1 MKMSGTASCSF
12 DLNAPGKDSGFLLI
26 GDSTNNSGWANYQ
39 VPIIKIKNGEGPT
52 VLVLGG
58 NHGDEYEGQI
68 VASALSRQLQPED
81 VCGRVIIIPCLS
93 QEASRAGTRL
103 WPNGANFNRVFPG
116 EENGTLDQKLAFF
129 MSNDLFPICDGVLD
143 MHSGGR
149 SMHFIPSSNMVWVSD
164 ANQRARMIKNMLA
177 WNTDVH
183 MIGGEQPST
192 NPFALLN
199 REAERQ
205 DKSVSTGEFGGSGYT
220 TPESVKIIG
229 NGLRNFLIDFGV
241 LKGIPKTRAQLGQ
254 KAAEI
259 IDFRDPAG
267 FISATKAGIYENCVP
282 LGGLVNQGEVV
293 GKIHDFDHPDVAP
306 VIITTP
312 VTGVVS
318 VIRGFPPVTTGDVVC
333 VVGKKFSS
341 LDEMVKVEG

>member
-1 MKMSGTASCSF
+1 MSGTVTCSF
-12 DLNAPGKDSGFLLI
+12 DFNATGKQTGYLRI
-26 GDSTNNSGWANYQ
+26 GDSTNNSGWTTFQ
-39 VPIIKIKNGEGPT
+39 VPIVMITNGSGPT
-52 VLVLGG
+52 VLVLAG

-68 VASALSRQLQPED
+68 AASSLSRELQPEE
-81 VCGRVIIIPCLS
+81 VTGRVIIIPCLS

-116 EENGTLDQKLAFF
+116 VENGSLDQKLAFF

-149 SMHFIPSSNMVWVSD
+149 SMYFIPSSNMVWVAD
-164 ANQRARMIKNMLA
+164 PARRVKMIKNMLA
-177 WNTDVH
+177 WNTSVH

-192 NPFALLN
+192 NPYALLN

-205 DKSVSTGEFGGSGYT
+205 GKSVSTGEFGGSGYS
-220 TPESVKIIG
+220 TPETIKIIG
-229 NGLRNFLIDFGV
+229 DGLRNFLQDFGV
-241 LKGIPKTRAQLGQ
+241 LKTESNSRVKEGLKSA
-254 KAAEI
+254 KI

-267 FISATKAGIYENCVP
+267 FVSATKAGIYENCVP
-282 LGGLVNQGEVV
+282 LGGHVNAGDVV

-306 VIITTP
+306 TNVTAAISGVI
-312 VTGVVS
+312 S

-333 VVGKKFSS
+333 VVGKSFTS
-341 LDEMVKVEG
+341 LKQMEEVAG

>member
-1 MKMSGTASCSF
+1 MSGTVSCSF
-12 DLNAPGKDSGFLLI
+12 DFNLPGKHSGYLRI
-26 GDSTNNSGWANYQ
+26 GDSTNSSGWTTYQ
-39 VPIIKIKNGEGPT
+39 VPIIMISNGEGPT

-68 VASALSRQLQPED
+68 VASALSRALIPED

-116 EENGTLDQKLAFF
+116 VENGSLDQKLAFYL
-129 MSNDLFPICDGVLD
+129 SNDLFPICDGVLD

-149 SMHFIPSSNMVWVSD
+149 SMYFIPSSNMVWVAD
-164 ANQRARMIKNMLA
+164 PIQREKMIKNMLA

-192 NPFALLN
+192 NPYALLN

-205 DKSVSTGEFGGSGYT
+205 GKSVSTGEFGGSGYT
-220 TPESVKIIG
+220 TPQTVKIIG
-229 NGLRNFLIDFGV
+229 DGLRNFLKDFGV
-241 LKGIPKTRAQLGQ
+241 LKGSPSTRAEMG
-254 KAAEI
+254 KKPAEI

-267 FISATKAGIYENCVP
+267 FISAPRAGIYENYVA
-282 LGGLVNQGEVV
+282 LGALVKMGDIV
-293 GKIHDFDHPDVAP
+293 GKIHDFDHPDVSP
-306 VIITTP
+306 IEITSP
-312 VTGVVS
+312 ISGVVS
-318 VIRGFPPVTTGDVVC
+318 VIRGLPPVTTGDVVC
-333 VVGKKFSS
+333 VIGKKFSS
-341 LDEMVKVEG
+341 LKEMVEVAG